1 MRNTYLQMCDYG
13 SRFRILKGGKIS
25 LVVSAFI
32 AGTTLLRAAP
42 SGGAVSAGS
51 ASIVQSGS
59 VTNITQTTQKAAIN
73 WQNFSIGATE
83 TVNFNQPNTNA
94 VTLNRVVG
102 NEKSIIDG
110 ALNANGQV
118 FILNSNGVLFSKNAS
133 VNTAGLVA
141 TTMNLSDT
149 DFMNGNYNFKGDST
163 ASIINQGTITISDK
177 GYAALFGKEVINEG
191 IIKATLGKVE
201 LVGAKEVTLN
211 LNGNSL
217 VNLKVDKGVLDALV
231 KNKGAIYADGGE
243 VYLTTNAVGELLK
256 GVVNNTG
263 IVEANSIEDITG
275 KIELFAHGGEAD
287 VSGILHAKDG
297 FVETSGQVL
306 HVSKDV
312 SIEAK
317 EWLLDPT
324 NITIADGGGTDIAGS
339 SMDADVITTALNGG
353 ASVTLSADADI
364 TVNEAISWSSN
375 KKLTLTAGDEIYVNA
390 AISNTNLSAGGVYFQ
405 TSHAQNKVIFG
416 GSGNVVIYNPEQL
429 QWVNTALKGKYTLG
443 SNIDMTGITFV
454 PIGFSHSADA
464 FSGFFDGLNHTI
476 SNLTIT
482 ASTGDFKGLFG
493 YTYDP
498 TIQNIGLV
506 NVSITGQDYV
516 GGLVG
521 AMVSTGYVNNCYV
534 TGTGT
539 VTGRDYTGGLIGYQ
553 SSNSGLYHSYAT
565 VSVSGR
571 GGVGGLVGYSSDCTI
586 DTGYATGRVDGAYGV
601 GGLVGV
607 NGGAG
612 TINQTYST
620 GYVAATTPDNVGG
633 LVGYQAAGAA
643 TNFSFWDDYT
653 SGRTTSAGGTRATT
667 AQMKDNYIYNNVS
680 WNVQGFSSGS
690 YPIFSEDGCCVWQM
704 ARPIV
709 YTIPTPS
716 TTYTYTGSS
725 QLPTNWTAAA
735 IFGTDYNNWTRG
747 SDYVLKQNGNIITS
761 YTNAGTYENI
771 TIDIKKLGY
780 NEASTGNTNGTFA
793 ISKAPLTL
801 SANNATKTYGD
812 ANPAFTTTL
821 SGFVAGQNLATSGVS
836 GTGSASSLATATS
849 NVGDYT
855 VTPTIG
861 TLSATNYAV
870 TSFVDGT
877 LSITPKAVTL
887 TATKVYD
894 GTTDLSGDVTITTG
908 VGTQT
913 LTYTGATSNDAHV
926 ATAGKYI
933 SAITLADGSNGGLAS
948 NYQLPTLNNANAGV
962 TITTATL
969 TPTVSNTDITK
980 VYDGTTTSTFTPTYT
995 FAGLVAGDTTATL
1008 TSTTKTYNSEDV
1020 TTANTIALSGLA
1032 ISGITGVSAASD
1044 YTLATNSLDVAA
1056 SITPKT
1062 VVLAASKV
1070 YDGLSDLSGG
1080 VTITT
1085 GVGTETLTYTGA
1097 SASNV
1102 HVATAGKY
1110 INAITLADGS
1120 NGGVATNYQL
1130 PTLNN
1135 ANAPVTI
1142 TAATL
1147 TPTLTNAGVSKV
1159 YDGTTN
1165 APSDF
1170 TPTYSFT
1177 GFIAGDTAATL
1188 GYSAAVYNNANVAIA
1203 NKITLSGLSISSIT
1217 GSNGSLAGDY
1227 VLDSASKELAGAT
1240 ITPAPLSVIANN
1252 DARFYSQTDTA
1263 GYAGASY
1270 SGFVNGESVAQ
1281 LNVGGLAIARSDNT
1295 NDNAGTYTLTP
1306 SGVTA
1311 SNYTVTFQN
1320 GTYTIVPA
1328 GQLLVKV
1335 SNVSQTYGA
1344 TPDYTITSAQY
1355 LGTDN
1360 STINTVATTDNGNS
1374 FVADG
1379 VTFSIAA
1386 SGSSTSTAGKI
1397 AAGSYQLGGSITSG
1411 DSANFSDN
1419 LVVVGT
1425 LNVATKSLTASA
1437 TGGISKTYDGTAS
1450 MNGVNLS
1457 LGTLETNDVVTLS
1470 GSGAFSS
1477 KNAGTGLNYTF
1488 SNMAL
1493 SGTDAANY
1501 HLSGG
1506 GSFSGND
1513 GAIIAKTL
1521 NVTYTGANKVY
1532 DGTTS
1537 ASVTVSDDRINGD
1550 TLTIAKT
1557 TAFADKNVGTAKTIN
1572 VTGVSLSGADATN
1585 YTVSATGSATADI
1598 TRLSSVTWVGGA
1610 TGNWSLASNWAGGAI
1625 PDFSNV
1631 ADVVIPTGTTVSF
1644 DAGLSAPVFV
1654 ENIASL
1660 GGLDVASGA
1669 LNVANLLST
1678 ATYTQTGGSLTGNA
1692 MTVTTGYT
1700 QAVGAISMSGDVSI
1714 TQTVGDVAI
1723 GELASNTL
1731 SVSTTDGAITQ
1742 VAGKK
1747 IAATTSATF
1756 VAGGDKDITLEEA
1769 DNDFTKITLTGKD
1782 VSVKDKDNIEVN
1794 GISTTGTAKVE
1805 TTTGNITQTTDSTI
1819 SVTGATT
1826 LIAGGTGSG
1835 DGTVT
1840 LGSTTNTFGGTVN
1853 ITGSAATIGA
1863 TTAPTFGTL
1872 TGLGAPTVQ
1881 TPVTGPTAEE
1891 LAAIEAA
1898 RLAAEAEAA
1907 RLAAIE
1913 AARIAAE
1920 AEAARLAAIEAE
1932 RLAAE
1937 AEAARLAAIEAA
1949 RIAAEAEAARLAAI
1963 EAERLASEAEAAR
1976 LAAETQAIVSQVVN
1990 SVVIVPVMPSMTP
2003 TTSSNTAL
2011 TTSPMQTPQIFNSGG
2026 QIVQLSGVPL
2036 EDTQMQL
2043 VGTQEARAI
2052 MQGSANGDLKIPLG
2066 QNSLVQLI
2074 NGGVRLPEGVEQE
2087 FFMAQR

>member
-25 LVVSAFI
+25 LVVSAFLV
-32 AGTTLLRAAP
+32 GTTLLHAAP

-59 VTNITQTTQKAAIN
+59 VTNITQTTQKASIN

-83 TVNFNQPNTNA
+83 TVNFNQPNISA

-133 VNTAGLVA
+133 VNTAGLIA
-141 TTMNLSDT
+141 TTMNLSDA
-149 DFMNGNYNFKGDST
+149 DFMNGNYGFKGDSA

-217 VNLKVDKGVLDALV
+217 VNLTVNKGVLDALV
-231 KNKGAIYADGGE
+231 ENKGALYADGGE

-287 VSGILHAKDG
+287 VSGVLHAKDG

-312 SIEAK
+312 SIKAK

-324 NITIADGGGTDIAGS
+324 NITIADGGGTDIGGS

-364 TVNEAISWSSN
+364 TVNEAISWSSD

-390 AISNTNLSAGGVYFQ
+390 TISNTNLSAGGVYFQ
-405 TSHAQNKVIFG
+405 TPSAYSKVIFG

-454 PIGFSHSADA
+454 PIGFSYGTDA

-482 ASTGDFKGLFG
+482 APTSDYKGLFG
-493 YTYDP
+493 FAYDP

-521 AMVSTGYVNNCYV
+521 LMHYTGSVTNCYV
-534 TGTGT
+534 TGSGS
-539 VTGRDYTGGLIGYQ
+539 VAGRDYTGGLIGFQ
-553 SSNSGLYHSYAT
+553 SANSVSSHNYAT
-565 VSVSGR
+565 LSVSGR
-571 GGVGGLVGYSSDCTI
+571 GGVGGLVGSSYDSRI
-586 DTGYATGRVDGAYGV
+586 DTSYATGRVDGAYTI
-601 GGLVGV
+601 GGLVGT
-607 NGGAG
+607 NGGAAV
-612 TINQTYST
+612 INQTYST
-620 GYVAATTPDNVGG
+620 GYVAATTTDSVGG
-633 LVGYQAAGAA
+633 LVGFQAAGAS
-643 TNFSFWDDYT
+643 TNFSFWDDDT

-667 AQMKDNYIYNNVS
+667 AQIKGNSIYSNAGWS
-680 WNVQGFSSGS
+680 ISGFASGS
-690 YPIFSEDGCCVWQM
+690 YPIFRTDGGGVWQI
-704 ARPIV
+704 ALPIV

-716 TTYTYTGSS
+716 STYTYTGGS
-725 QLPTNWTAAA
+725 QLPTNWTADVM
-735 IFGTDYNNWTRG
+735 FGTAYNNWVRG
-747 SDYVLKQNGNIITS
+747 DDYVLKQNGNIITS

-771 TIDIKKLGY
+771 TIDIIKVGY
-780 NEASTGNTNGTFA
+780 NEASAGNTNGTFT

-801 SANNATKTYGD
+801 SASNATKTYGD

-821 SGFVAGQNLATSGVS
+821 SGFLAGQTLATSGVS
-836 GTGSASSLATATS
+836 GAGSASSLATATS
-849 NVGDYT
+849 NVGTTYAI
-855 VTPTIG
+855 TPTIG
-861 TLSATNYAV
+861 TLSATNYTV
-870 TSFVDGT
+870 TNFVDGT
-877 LSITPKAVTL
+877 LSITPKTVTL
-887 TATKVYD
+887 SAT
-894 GTTDLSGDVTITTG
+894 
-908 VGTQT
+908 
-913 LTYTGATSNDAHV
+913 
-926 ATAGKYI
+926 
-933 SAITLADGSNGGLAS
+933 
-948 NYQLPTLNNANAGV
+948 
-962 TITTATL
+962 
-969 TPTVSNTDITK
+969 
-980 VYDGTTTSTFTPTYT
+980 
-995 FAGLVAGDTTATL
+995 
-1008 TSTTKTYNSEDV
+1008 
-1020 TTANTIALSGLA
+1020 
-1032 ISGITGVSAASD
+1032 
-1044 YTLATNSLDVAA
+1044 
-1056 SITPKT
+1056 
-1062 VVLAASKV
+1062 KV
-1070 YDGLSDLSGG
+1070 YDGLSDLSGD

-1110 INAITLADGS
+1110 INAIILADGS

-1170 TPTYSFT
+1170 TPTYSFV
-1177 GFIAGDTAATL
+1177 GLIAGDTTATL
-1188 GYSAAVYNNANVAIA
+1188 GYSAAVYNNANVATA

-1227 VLDSASKELAGAT
+1227 VLDSASKELAGVT
-1240 ITPAPLSVIANN
+1240 ITSAPLSVIANN
-1252 DARFYSQTDTA
+1252 DARFYSQTDA
-1263 GYAGASY
+1263 VGYAGASY

-1281 LNVGGLAIARSDNT
+1281 LSVGGLAIARSGLTGDGSS
-1295 NDNAGTYTLTP
+1295 DKAGSYTLTP

-1379 VTFSIAA
+1379 VTFSITA
-1386 SGSSTSTAGKI
+1386 SGSGTSTAGKI

-1411 DSANFSDN
+1411 DSANFSNN

-1425 LNVATKSLTASA
+1425 LNVATKSITAST
-1437 TGGISKTYDGTAS
+1437 TGGISKTYDGTTS

-1488 SNMAL
+1488 SNMVL

-1506 GSFSGND
+1506 GSFSGTD
-1513 GAIIAKTL
+1513 GEIIAKTL

-1572 VTGVSLSGADATN
+1572 ITGVSLSGADASN
-1585 YTVSATGSATADI
+1585 YTVSATSSATADI

-1631 ADVVIPTGTTVSF
+1631 ANVVIPTGTTVSF

-1660 GGLDVASGA
+1660 GGLDVASGT
-1669 LNVANLLST
+1669 LNVANLLSA
-1678 ATYTQTGGSLTGNA
+1678 ATYNQTGGSVVGNA
-1692 MTVTTGYT
+1692 MTVTTGYA
-1700 QAVGAISMSGDVSI
+1700 QAVGAINMSGDVSI
-1714 TQTVGDVAI
+1714 TQAVGDVAI

-1747 IAATTSATF
+1747 ITANTSATF
-1756 VAGGDKDITLEEA
+1756 VAGGNKDITLEEN
-1769 DNDFTKITLTGKD
+1769 DNDFTKITLAGND

-1794 GISTTGTAKVE
+1794 VITATGTAKVE
-1805 TTTGNITQTTDSTI
+1805 TTTGNITQTTGSTI
-1819 SVTGATT
+1819 SVAGTTT
-1826 LIAGGTGSG
+1826 LIAGGTGTG
-1835 DGTVT
+1835 NGTVT
-1840 LGSTTNTFGGTVN
+1840 LGSTTNTFDGTVS

-1872 TGLGAPTVQ
+1872 TGLSAPTVQ
-1881 TPVTGPTAEE
+1881 TTPQTSPQTNGNAIQQVIDSIIQSTNSPFTSPLGTQAPLIVTNGSTPVFTTGGLSQGGGLVSFVSQPTQGEANQRITLSELRILQQSSNEE
-1891 LAAIEAA
+1891 GQSGTTPI
-1898 RLAAEAEAA
+1898 
-1907 RLAAIE
+1907 IGDI
-1913 AARIAAE
+1913 RIA
-1920 AEAARLAAIEAE
+1920 LA
-1932 RLAAE
+1932 
-1937 AEAARLAAIEAA
+1937 
-1949 RIAAEAEAARLAAI
+1949 
-1963 EAERLASEAEAAR
+1963 
-1976 LAAETQAIVSQVVN
+1976 
-1990 SVVIVPVMPSMTP
+1990 
-2003 TTSSNTAL
+2003 
-2011 TTSPMQTPQIFNSGG
+2011 
-2026 QIVQLSGVPL
+2026 
-2036 EDTQMQL
+2036 
-2043 VGTQEARAI
+2043 
-2052 MQGSANGDLKIPLG
+2052 
-2066 QNSLVQLI
+2066 QNSLIGLI
-2074 NGGVRLPEGVEQE
+2074 NGGVRLPEGLDQE
-2087 FFMAQR
+2087 FYVVEDRRALRR

>member
-25 LVVSAFI
+25 LVVSAFLV
-32 AGTTLLRAAP
+32 GTTLLHAAP
-42 SGGAVSAGS
+42 SGGAVTAGG

-59 VTNITQTTQKAAIN
+59 VTNITQMTQKASIN

-83 TVNFNQPNTNA
+83 TVNFNQPNISA

-133 VNTAGLVA
+133 VNTAGLIA
-141 TTMNLSDT
+141 TTMNLSDA
-149 DFMNGNYNFKGDST
+149 DFMNGNYGFKGDSA

-231 KNKGAIYADGGE
+231 ENKGALYADGGE

-287 VSGILHAKDG
+287 VSGTLHAKDG

-312 SIEAK
+312 NIKAK

-324 NITIADGGGTDIAGS
+324 NITIADGGGTDIGGS

-353 ASVTLSADADI
+353 VSVTLSADADI

-405 TSHAQNKVIFG
+405 TTSAYSKVIFG

-454 PIGFSHSADA
+454 PIGSTGGA

-482 ASTGDFKGLFG
+482 ASTTEATGDFQGLFG
-493 YTYDP
+493 YAYDP
-498 TIQNIGLV
+498 TIENIGLV
-506 NVSITGQDYV
+506 NISITGRDYV

-521 AMVSTGYVNNCYV
+521 ASVSTGYVGNCYV
-534 TGTGT
+534 TGTGS

-553 SSNSGLYHSYAT
+553 SSNSVLYHSYAT
-565 VSVSGR
+565 VSVKGNGAIGGLVGYNTDSRIDTSYSTGR
-571 GGVGGLVGYSSDCTI
+571 VDGSTFVGGLVGI
-586 DTGYATGRVDGAYGV
+586 
-601 GGLVGV
+601 

-612 TINQTYST
+612 VISQTYST
-620 GYVAATTPDNVGG
+620 GYVGGELYLGG
-633 LVGYQAAGAA
+633 LVGSQNPAAA
-643 TNFSFWDDYT
+643 TVFSFWDYYT
-653 SGRTTSAGGTRATT
+653 SGARTTSAGGTMAYT
-667 AQMKDNYIYNNVS
+667 ADMTSNGIYANAGWS
-680 WNVQGFSSGS
+680 ISGFSSGS
-690 YPIFSEDGCCVWQM
+690 YPIFRTDGGGVWQI
-704 ARPIV
+704 ALPIV

-716 TTYTYTGSS
+716 STYTYTGGS
-725 QLPTNWTAAA
+725 QLPTNWTADVM
-735 IFGTDYNNWTRG
+735 FGTAYNNWVRG
-747 SDYVLKQNGNIITS
+747 NDYVLKQNGNIITS

-771 TIDIKKLGY
+771 TIDIIKVGY
-780 NEASTGNTNGTFA
+780 NEASAGNTNGTFT

-801 SANNATKTYGD
+801 SASNATKTYGD

-821 SGFVAGQNLATSGVS
+821 SGFLAGQTLATSGVS
-836 GTGSASSLATATS
+836 GAGSASSLATETS

-870 TSFVDGT
+870 TNFVNGT

-948 NYQLPTLNNANAGV
+948 NYQLPTLNNTNAGV

-1020 TTANTIALSGLA
+1020 ITANTIALSGLA
-1032 ISGITGVSAASD
+1032 ISGISGVSAASD

-1062 VVLAASKV
+1062 VALAASKV
-1070 YDGLSDLSGG
+1070 YDGLSDLSGD

-1110 INAITLADGS
+1110 INAIILADGS

-1159 YDGTTN
+1159 YDGTIN

-1170 TPTYSFT
+1170 TPTYSFV
-1177 GFIAGDTAATL
+1177 GLIAGDTTATL
-1188 GYSAAVYNNANVAIA
+1188 GYSAAVYNNANVATA

-1217 GSNGSLAGDY
+1217 GGNGSLAGDY

-1240 ITPAPLSVIANN
+1240 ITRAPLSVIANN
-1252 DARFYSQTDTA
+1252 DARFYSQTDA
-1263 GYAGASY
+1263 VGYAGASY

-1281 LNVGGLAIARSDNT
+1281 LSVGGLAIARSGLTGDGSSDT
-1295 NDNAGTYTLTP
+1295 AGSYTLTP

-1386 SGSSTSTAGKI
+1386 SGSGTSTAGKI

-1425 LNVATKSLTASA
+1425 LNVATKSITAST
-1437 TGGISKTYDGTAS
+1437 TGGISKTYDGTTS

-1470 GSGAFSS
+1470 GSGTFSS

-1488 SNMAL
+1488 SNMVL

-1506 GSFSGND
+1506 GSFSGTD
-1513 GAIIAKTL
+1513 GEIIAKTL

-1572 VTGVSLSGADATN
+1572 ITGVSLSGADASN
-1585 YTVSATGSATADI
+1585 YTVSATSSATADI

-1631 ADVVIPTGTTVSF
+1631 ANVVIPTGTTVSF

-1660 GGLDVASGA
+1660 GGLDVASGT
-1669 LNVANLLST
+1669 LNVANLLSA
-1678 ATYTQTGGSLTGNA
+1678 ATYNQTGGSVVGNA
-1692 MTVTTGYT
+1692 MTVTTGYA
-1700 QAVGAISMSGDVSI
+1700 QAVGAINMSGDVSI
-1714 TQTVGDVAI
+1714 TQAVGDVAI

-1747 IAATTSATF
+1747 ITATTSATF
-1756 VAGGDKDITLEEA
+1756 VAGGNKDITLEEN
-1769 DNDFTKITLTGKD
+1769 DNDFTKITLAGND

-1794 GISTTGTAKVE
+1794 VITATGTAKVE
-1805 TTTGNITQTTDSTI
+1805 TTTGNITQTTGSTI
-1819 SVTGATT
+1819 SVAGTTT
-1826 LIAGGTGSG
+1826 LIAGGTGTG
-1835 DGTVT
+1835 NGTVT
-1840 LGSTTNTFGGTVN
+1840 LGSTTNTFDGTVS

-1898 RLAAEAEAA
+1898 RLAA
-1907 RLAAIE
+1907 I
-1913 AARIAAE
+1913 
-1920 AEAARLAAIEAE
+1920 
-1932 RLAAE
+1932 
-1937 AEAARLAAIEAA
+1937 
-1949 RIAAEAEAARLAAI
+1949 
-1963 EAERLASEAEAAR
+1963 EAAR

-1990 SVVIVPVMPSMTP
+1990 SVVIAPAIPSMTP

-2036 EDTQMQL
+2036 EDTPMQL

-2052 MQGSANGDLKIPLG
+2052 MQGSANEDLRIPLG
-2066 QNSLVQLI
+2066 QNSLIQLI
-2074 NGGVRLPEGVEQE
+2074 NGGVRLPEGIEQE